1 VATKRFQDPAQMQT
15 PQPSMHLRNYLIL
28 IVMILAMPF
37 GNVMLGEGMKHV
49 GKLAIWPP
57 GAAFLTG
64 VHIFTSPFVLIGLGS
79 LLTWFVSSM
88 LVLSWADYS
97 YVQPATSLGY
107 GVTALLSWVLLG
119 EHVTPLAW
127 LGIAIICLG
136 VFVVGRTNPQT
147 SAHKAAAA
155 QLRSADSAGAN

>member
-1 VATKRFQDPAQMQT
+1 MKSQHH
-15 PQPSMHLRNYLIL
+15 SMHWRNYLML
-28 IVMILAMPF
+28 VVMILAMPF

-57 GAAFLTG
+57 GAMLLTG
-64 VHIFTSPFVLIGLGS
+64 VHIFSSLFVWIGLGS

-107 GVTALLSWVLLG
+107 GVTALLSWLLLG
-119 EHVTPLAW
+119 EHVSLLEW
-127 LGIAIICLG
+127 VGIAIICLG

-147 SAHKAAAA
+147 TAPKNLPMEILEPRVSDADAAEV
-155 QLRSADSAGAN
+155 S

>member
-1 VATKRFQDPAQMQT
+1 MQT
-15 PQPSMHLRNYLIL
+15 QHPPLHLRNYLML

-49 GKLAIWPP
+49 GKLAIWPL
-57 GAAFLTG
+57 GAMFLTG
-64 VHIFTSPFVLIGLGS
+64 VHIFSSPFVWIGLGS
-79 LLTWFVSSM
+79 LMTWFVSSM

-107 GVTALLSWVLLG
+107 GVTALLSWLLLG
-119 EHVTPLAW
+119 EHVTPLEW

-147 SAHKAAAA
+147 SAHKAASQQVQGADAA
-155 QLRSADSAGAN
+155 GMN

>member
-1 VATKRFQDPAQMQT
+1 
-15 PQPSMHLRNYLIL
+15 MHWRNYLML
-28 IVMILAMPF
+28 VVMIMAMPF

-49 GKLAIWPP
+49 GTLAIWPP
-57 GAAFLTG
+57 GAMLMTG
-64 VHIFTSPFVLIGLGS
+64 VHIFSSLFVWIGLGS

-107 GVTALLSWVLLG
+107 GVTALLSWLLLG
-119 EHVTPLAW
+119 EHVSLLAW
-127 LGIAIICLG
+127 AGIAIICLG

-147 SAHKAAAA
+147 TTPKSLPMDLVEPQVSEADAA
-155 QLRSADSAGAN
+155 GVN